1 MPEQD
6 QVTFNQK
13 LTSQGSKAQTFQGT
27 WDASA
32 GLLLLLLD
40 LSADASSSSKTPCM
54 YIGKASLGNQDPPRC
69 ALEVEVVKHLLL
81 SSYSP
86 SSLSPH

>member
-13 LTSQGSKAQTFQGT
+13 LASERSEAQTFQGS

-32 GLLLLLLD
+32 GLLLLLLLLLD
-40 LSADASSSSKTPCM
+40 LSADASSSQKKPCI
-54 YIGKASLGNQDPPRC
+54 YIGKAS
-69 ALEVEVVKHLLL
+69 
-81 SSYSP
+81 
-86 SSLSPH
+86 